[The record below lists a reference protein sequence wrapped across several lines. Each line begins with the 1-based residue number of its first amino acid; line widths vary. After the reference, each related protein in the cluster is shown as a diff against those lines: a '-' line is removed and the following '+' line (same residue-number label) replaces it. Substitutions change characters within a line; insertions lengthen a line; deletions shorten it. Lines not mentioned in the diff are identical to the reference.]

1 METLHQQI
9 IKPEES
15 IGAFDNATSFEH
27 AQRVAKM
34 LSSSTLIP
42 KEYQGNL
49 QNTMIALEM
58 ANRIGASPLMVMQN
72 LYIVHGKPG
81 WSSTFII
88 AALNSCKKFSPLRFT
103 MEGDGDEYGCTAWA
117 YDMENKEKLEGPK
130 VTMKMANAEGWVS
143 KTGSK
148 WKTMP
153 ELMLRYRASAFFG
166 RLYAPEIM
174 MGMQTAEEIQDVI
187 NVPVI
192 KIDKEAERIELM
204 IKDAKTEEE
213 LINLSAHITPE
224 QMDLFNQKLE
234 EINSKKS
241 A

>member
-1 METLHQQI
+1 
-9 IKPEES
+9 
-15 IGAFDNATSFEH
+15 
-27 AQRVAKM
+27 
-34 LSSSTLIP
+34 
-42 KEYQGNL
+42 
-49 QNTMIALEM
+49 
-58 ANRIGASPLMVMQN
+58 
-72 LYIVHGKPG
+72 
-81 WSSTFII
+81 
-88 AALNSCKKFSPLRFT
+88 
-103 MEGDGDEYGCTAWA
+103 
-117 YDMENKEKLEGPK
+117 MENKEKLEGPK